1 MALKVAWFDAEEYEK
16 EYLKEEDSNLEID
29 FFEEPLTR
37 DNVDKA
43 EGYDAVSVFVS
54 SEIDEKV
61 VDKLDVNQITCR
73 STGFD
78 HVNTEK
84 AADEGIIVSNVPNYG
99 GTTVAEHTFGLILSI
114 TRKIH
119 RAVEKVEEGK
129 FDHSGLRGTDLKG
142 KKLGVI
148 GTGTIGK
155 NVIRIANGFDMQVI
169 AYDPEPDREAEHE
182 MGYMY
187 VKLEDL
193 LDQSDILTL
202 HCPLVDETRQ
212 LLSEEEFDK
221 MDGTI
226 LINTAR
232 GEIVDTEALIKALE
246 NGNISAAGL
255 DVLEE
260 ECYIEDD
267 IEMLDNLEDQCDPQ
281 VILEDHILMNRE
293 DVIITPHNA
302 FNSEEAMERIV
313 KTTVENLERKSN
325 IVNKP
330 W

>member
-1 MALKVAWFDAEEYEK
+1 MKVAWFDTEEWEK
-16 EYLKEEDSNLEID
+16 DYISDGETGLEID
-29 FFEEPLTR
+29 FYDESLNQE
-37 DNVDKA
+37 NVDKA
-43 EGYDAVSVFVS
+43 DGYDAVSVFVS
-54 SEIDEKV
+54 SSVNKEVINE
-61 VDKLDVNQITCR
+61 LDVNQIACR

-119 RAVEKVEEGK
+119 EAIEKVEEK
-129 FDHSGLRGTDLKG
+129 EFDHSGLRGSDLKG

-155 NVIRIANGFDMQVI
+155 NVIRIANGFDMHIV
-169 AYDPEPDREAEHE
+169 AYDPKPDREAEHE

-187 VKLEDL
+187 VELADL
-193 LDQSDILTL
+193 LEQSDIVTL
-202 HCPLVDETRQ
+202 HCPLVEQTKH
-212 LLSEEEFDK
+212 LLSEEEFQK
-221 MDGTI
+221 MDETV

-232 GEIVDTEALIKALE
+232 GELIDTEALIKALE
-246 NGNISAAGL
+246 NNSVKSAGL

-267 IEMLDNLEDQCDPQ
+267 IEMLDNLEDECDPQ
-281 VILEDHILMNRE
+281 LILEDHILMERD

-313 KTTVENLERKSN
+313 DTTVNNLERKSN
-325 IVNKP
+325 VVNKP